1 MRNSFPFASY
11 SLPLSTKKPLPVLYD
26 GRDTVPLVPEE
37 TETVALCEAD
47 PPLALVQLSVYVVV
61 LVSALVL
68 ALPLVALLPVHPP
81 EAVQAVALLEDQ
93 VNIEVPPLDTLVGL
107 ALSVT
112 LGGVATATVADWDPE
127 PPVPVQVRV

>member
-1 MRNSFPFASY
+1 
-11 SLPLSTKKPLPVLYD
+11 
-26 GRDTVPLVPEE
+26 
-37 TETVALCEAD
+37 
-47 PPLALVQLSVYVVV
+47 VYVVV

-68 ALPLVALLPVHPP
+68 TLPLVALLPVHPP

-93 VNIEVPPLDTLVGL
+93 VNIDVPPLDTLVGL

-112 LGGVATATVADWDPE
+112 LGGLATATVTDWDPE